1 MQKYSASEHAQ
12 KILEMDGKKFRVA
25 KEASEAEIDSERL
38 EVECAQTE
46 AQLEELV
53 RQGREGGG
61 ARSGRGGDDKLAEQ
75 AVYVKGS
82 IMKQGWF
89 ADFLLDS
96 SLSCIAHSES
106 ISNPMPKVNLVRLWY
121 GMCRKEWST

>member
-12 KILEMDGKKFRVA
+12 RILEMDGKKFRVA

-61 ARSGRGGDDKLAEQ
+61 MRSGRGGDDKPAEH
-75 AVYVKGS
+75 AVYVKRDNV
-82 IMKQGWF
+82 KQ
-89 ADFLLDS
+89 A
-96 SLSCIAHSES
+96 
-106 ISNPMPKVNLVRLWY
+106 
-121 GMCRKEWST
+121 

>member
-12 KILEMDGKKFRVA
+12 KILDMDGKKFRVA

-46 AQLEELV
+46 AQLEELI

-75 AVYVKGS
+75 AVYVNGS
-82 IMKQGWF
+82 IM
-89 ADFLLDS
+89 
-96 SLSCIAHSES
+96 
-106 ISNPMPKVNLVRLWY
+106 R
-121 GMCRKEWST
+121 